1 MHGFGYDHPIDLCV
15 PMSNWM
21 ILGTDTGAGKTIV
34 TAALAAYWL
43 KHSQGSVAIYKPV
56 QCGIGDQE
64 YYRTIFAETLRV
76 VVDQQFE
83 AGIAP
88 PLAAAQ
94 VGKTVDLASLWQT
107 YQQLSAAQDSVL
119 VEGVGGL
126 GCPLTWDYTIADL
139 ACDWRIPALL
149 VAPIRLGA
157 VGQLVASVGYA
168 RKLGLGLSGIILCE
182 VTREPDKDLAD
193 RHLIENL
200 CQLPILGVIPYLE
213 DMSDLDALA
222 NAAAGLWLEAI
233 GWGVKR

>member
-1 MHGFGYDHPIDLCV
+1 MQEFGYDHPIDLCV
-15 PMSNWM
+15 LMSNWM

-43 KHSQGSVAIYKPV
+43 KYSQGSVAIYKPV

-64 YYRTIFAETLRV
+64 DYRTIFAETLRV

-94 VGKTVDLASLWQT
+94 VGKAVDLASLWQT
-107 YQQLSAAQDSVL
+107 YQQLSAEQDLVL

-126 GCPLTWDYTIADL
+126 GCPLTWDYTIGDL
-139 ACDWRIPALL
+139 AHDWRVPALL

-157 VGQLVASVGYA
+157 IGQLVASVGYA
-168 RKLGLGLSGIILCE
+168 RKLGLKLSGIILSE
-182 VTREPDKDLAD
+182 VTRDPGKDLAD
-193 RHLIENL
+193 RNLIENL
-200 CQLPILGVIPYLE
+200 CQLPVMGVIPYLE
-213 DMSDLDALA
+213 DAQDLEALA
-222 NAAAGLWLEAI
+222 CAAAGLWLEAI
-233 GWGVKR
+233 GWGTKR

>member
-1 MHGFGYDHPIDLCV
+1 MYEFGYDHPIDLCV
-15 PMSNWM
+15 AMSNWM

-43 KHSQGSVAIYKPV
+43 KHSQESVAIYKPV

-64 YYRTIFAETLRV
+64 HYRTIFAETLRV

-94 VGKTVDLASLWQT
+94 VGKTVDLTSLWQT
-107 YQQLSAAQDSVL
+107 YQQLSTDQDLVL
-119 VEGVGGL
+119 IEGVGGL

-139 ACDWRIPALL
+139 ACDWRLPALL

-168 RKLGLGLSGIILCE
+168 RRLGIKLSGIILSE
-182 VTREPDKDLAD
+182 VTRDPDKDLAD

-200 CQLPILGVIPYLE
+200 CQVPVLGVIPYLK
-213 DMSDLDALA
+213 DVCDLEALA
-222 NAAAGLWLEAI
+222 QAAAGLWLEAI

>member
-1 MHGFGYDHPIDLCV
+1 
-15 PMSNWM
+15 MSNWM

-43 KHSQGSVAIYKPV
+43 KHSQASVAIYKPV

-64 YYRTIFAETLRV
+64 HYRMIFTETLRV
-76 VVDQQFE
+76 VVDQQFA

-94 VGKTVDLASLWQT
+94 VNKTVDLASLWQT
-107 YQQLSAAQDSVL
+107 YQQLSNDQDLVL
-119 VEGVGGL
+119 IEGVGGL

-139 ACDWRIPALL
+139 ACDWHLPALL

-168 RKLGLGLSGIILCE
+168 RRLGLKLSGIILSE
-182 VTREPDKDLAD
+182 VTRDLDKDLAD

-200 CQLPILGVIPYLE
+200 CQVPVLGVIPYLK
-213 DMSDLDALA
+213 DVYDLEVLA
-222 NAAAGLWLEAI
+222 QAAAGLWLEAI
-233 GWGVKR
+233 GWGVKQSPFLHRSK

>member
-1 MHGFGYDHPIDLCV
+1 
-15 PMSNWM
+15 MSNWM

-43 KHSQGSVAIYKPV
+43 RHSQGSVAIYKPV

-64 YYRTIFAETLRV
+64 DYRTIFAETLRV
-76 VVDQQFE
+76 VVDQRFE

-94 VGKTVDLASLWQT
+94 VGKAVDLASLWQT
-107 YQQLSAAQDSVL
+107 YQQLSAEQDLVL

-139 ACDWRIPALL
+139 TRDWRMPTLL

-157 VGQLVASVGYA
+157 IGQLVASVGYA
-168 RKLGLGLSGIILCE
+168 RKLGLKLSGIILSE
-182 VTREPDKDLAD
+182 VTCNPAEELAD
-193 RHLIENL
+193 RNLIENL
-200 CQLPILGVIPYLE
+200 CQLPVLGVIPYLE
-213 DMSDLDALA
+213 DAQDLEALA
-222 NAAAGLWLEAI
+222 CAAAGLWLEAI
-233 GWGVKR
+233 GWGTKR